1 MQRRR
6 SLAILAGL
14 ALAAPWADARADR
27 RTPTT
32 TARPPIRWA
41 DVRLIDGNLLP
52 AADLEG
58 RTVVV
63 EYWASWCPF
72 CMKQN
77 PLIEKLHRSSDPA
90 TLRVLTFSI
99 DKSERA
105 ARDYMVG
112 HGYTFAAAMAGV
124 QSEGWFGPRRGL
136 PEVHVVDPQGRIV
149 FSEIGEMFEEDVA
162 GLSRYAARR

>member
-14 ALAAPWADARADR
+14 AMAMPWAGARADR
-27 RTPTT
+27 RTPAATS
-32 TARPPIRWA
+32 RPPVRWA
-41 DVRLIDGNLLP
+41 DVKLIDGSTLK

-72 CMKQN
+72 CAKQN

-99 DKSERA
+99 DKTEKI
-105 ARDYMVG
+105 ARDYMTK
-112 HGYTFAAAMAGV
+112 HGYTFAAGMAGT
-124 QSEGWFGPRRGL
+124 QSEGWFGQRQGL
-136 PEVHVVDPQGRIV
+136 PEVHVVDPHGRIV

-162 GLSRYAARR
+162 ALARFAARR